1 MNKIITLVA
10 VLSIGI
16 QLFKAPA
23 SDAARCGMTE
33 EEFIFISSVVEAE
46 SDRCTD
52 NTEGRRY
59 IALVILNR
67 VADDRFPDTISEVLC
82 QPNQFSTVRNS
93 HSIVGRT
100 ELSDQAVVEAVEW
113 LESGDA
119 PTDLLFFNCISYNIG
134 IPYDYIGGN
143 YFMRLE
149 AEG

>member
-23 SDAARCGMTE
+23 SDAVRCGMTE

-46 SDRCTD
+46 SDRCT
-52 NTEGRRY
+52 NSTEGRRY

-82 QPNQFSTVRNS
+82 QQNQFSTVRNN
-93 HSIVGRT
+93 HSVVGRT
-100 ELSDQAVVEAVEW
+100 ELSDQAVIEAVEW
-113 LESGDA
+113 LENGDA
-119 PTDLLFFNCISYNIG
+119 PRDLLFFNCRGYNIG
-134 IPYDYIGGN
+134 EPYGIYGGN